1 MVLIPHIPLKE
12 LKSLIKLFPDSI
24 NIYGAFYDGQMIAG
38 VLNIM
43 VKEGVALAFYI
54 SHKEDFQELR
64 PLNLLFFDIFKWS
77 LKNNIKVYDFGTFT
91 DKGIA
96 NMGLGRF
103 KESFGASGVF
113 RDSFKILF

>member
-1 MVLIPHIPLKE
+1 
-12 LKSLIKLFPDSI
+12 
-24 NIYGAFYDGQMIAG
+24 MIAG

-77 LKNNIKVYDFGTFT
+77 LKT
-91 DKGIA
+91 
-96 NMGLGRF
+96 
-103 KESFGASGVF
+103 
-113 RDSFKILF
+113 ILKYMIWHFY

>member
-1 MVLIPHIPLKE
+1 
-12 LKSLIKLFPDSI
+12 
-24 NIYGAFYDGQMIAG
+24 MIAG

-54 SHKEDFQELR
+54 SHKEEFQELR

-77 LKNNIKVYDFGTFT
+77 LKNNIEVYDFGTFT
-91 DKGIA
+91 EKGIA

>member
-1 MVLIPHIPLKE
+1 M
-12 LKSLIKLFPDSI
+12 
-24 NIYGAFYDGQMIAG
+24 
-38 VLNIM
+38 
-43 VKEGVALAFYI
+43 
-54 SHKEDFQELR
+54 
-64 PLNLLFFDIFKWS
+64 FFDIFKWS

>member
-1 MVLIPHIPLKE
+1 
-12 LKSLIKLFPDSI
+12 
-24 NIYGAFYDGQMIAG
+24 MIAG

-77 LKNNIKVYDFGTFT
+77 LKTILKYMILALLLIRELQIWGLVGLKKV
-91 DKGIA
+91 
-96 NMGLGRF
+96 LVLV
-103 KESFGASGVF
+103 VF
-113 RDSFKILF
+113 SEIVLKFYFRICH